1 MIKGVRLI
9 TSEVIYCAAHGGFAA
24 ERVPLGGGGAVF
36 EMLMDEWRRSGAVD
50 VRAITPVILGDAAPR
65 GADLIGYSERSSAKF
80 CRVFEKA
87 ATTQILKHDPAKTTV
102 LVNDISEAPDFR
114 VVHDHGFRI
123 FTIYHVD
130 VVAYIA
136 AIYCNGW
143 VQPSTLTFWWRRLQ
157 PIHGLIPNILKLVFE
172 KQAASVAY
180 STGLIVPSPVM
191 KETLLACYPETPAS
205 KIHVIP
211 WGAATPVGHADS
223 DALRREFGVPD
234 DALVLLTLSRISP
247 EKGQDLLLEALIE
260 WERRDD
266 FPQRPLWLFL
276 CGGAAYMHG
285 KRHLAKL
292 HTLAARLRRTRVV
305 FPGHVTGE
313 RKQSF
318 FALAD
323 LYVFPSRHES
333 YGLTMLEAMQ
343 AGLPVVCLDHAG
355 ARAVMRPEFGEMTT
369 ANGLRKALTEM
380 LSDDSRRA
388 SAAAAAKAYASG
400 HPFAKSAGRLAE
412 LINSRPSGVR

>member
-1 MIKGVRLI
+1 
-9 TSEVIYCAAHGGFAA
+9 
-24 ERVPLGGGGAVF
+24 
-36 EMLMDEWRRSGAVD
+36 MLTDEWRRSGAVD
-50 VRAITPVILGDAAPR
+50 VRAITPAILGDAAPR
-65 GADLIGYSERSSAKF
+65 GADLIGYSERRYAEF
-80 CRVFEKA
+80 CRAFEKA
-87 ATTQILKHDPAKTTV
+87 ATAEILRHDPAKTTV
-102 LVNDISEAPDFR
+102 LVNDISEAPDFKALAQ
-114 VVHDHGFRI
+114 HGFRI

-143 VQPSTLTFWWRRLQ
+143 VQPSTLASWWRRVQ
-157 PIHGLIPNILKLVFE
+157 PIHGLVPNILKLVFE

-180 STGLIVPSPVM
+180 SSGLIVPSPAM
-191 KETLLACYPETPAS
+191 KETLLTCYPETPER
-205 KIHVIP
+205 KVHVIP
-211 WGAATPVGHADS
+211 WGATVPVGQADP
-223 DALRREFGVPD
+223 DALRREFGVPG

-266 FPQRPLWLFL
+266 FPKRPLWLFL

-292 HTLAARLRRTRVV
+292 HALAARLQRTRVV
-305 FPGHVTGE
+305 FPGHVTGA

-369 ANGLRKALTEM
+369 AGGLRNALAEM
-380 LSDDSRRA
+380 LSSDSRRSSAA
-388 SAAAAAKAYASG
+388 SAAKVYASEQ
-400 HPFAKSAGRLAE
+400 PFSKSAARVAE
-412 LINSRPSGVR
+412 LIKP